1 MLVRLG
7 LAALCV
13 GLAVSPAFAQAAAA
27 PAPAPVVTV
36 TTTDPPATLVYAN
49 RAIATFRARMFS
61 RSPDE
66 RAASAVQLLDR
77 LVDETP
83 HARVTAQPSGDAV
96 IIHVGER
103 GVFTILPGDVDTLAG
118 GTVPATAAEAASRLE
133 RAFGEAVEL
142 HNPRRLLR
150 AGLLALGATI
160 LYIALL
166 LMLRRIH
173 AAALRQVN
181 QTTERQLKRLAGGGA
196 IVRDSHVPEYLQ
208 RVVVLVSLL
217 LLLLLTY
224 GWATFVLRRFP
235 YTRPL
240 GESLRGR
247 TLRHRHRARPA
258 VRRCTCRI
266 CLPSSSSW

>member
-13 GLAVSPAFAQAAAA
+13 GLAVSPAFAQATAAS
-27 PAPAPVVTV
+27 APAPVVTG

-49 RAIATFRARMFS
+49 RTIVTFRARMFS
-61 RSPDE
+61 RPPDE
-66 RAASAVQLLDR
+66 RVTAAVQVLDR

-118 GTVPATAAEAASRLE
+118 ATVAATAAEAASRLG
-133 RAFGEAVEL
+133 RAFGEAVEV

-160 LYIALL
+160 LYLGLL
-166 LMLRRIH
+166 LGLRRVH
-173 AAALRQVN
+173 RAAIEPNDGAAYSETGR
-181 QTTERQLKRLAGGGA
+181 RRRKRPRLAGPGIPPARRHARVARGGA
-196 IVRDSHVPEYLQ
+196 AADLRLGDVRAPALSAYA
-208 RVVVLVSLL
+208 S
-217 LLLLLTY
+217 
-224 GWATFVLRRFP
+224 
-235 YTRPL
+235 
-240 GESLRGR
+240 GR
-247 TLRHRHRARPA
+247 
-258 VRRCTCRI
+258 
-266 CLPSSSSW
+266 